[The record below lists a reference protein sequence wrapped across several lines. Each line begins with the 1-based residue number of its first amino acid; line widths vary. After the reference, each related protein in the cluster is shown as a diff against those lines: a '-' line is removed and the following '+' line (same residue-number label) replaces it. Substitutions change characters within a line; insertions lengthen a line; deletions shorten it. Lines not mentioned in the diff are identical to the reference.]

1 MNFQPF
7 HANAATIKIAAS
19 TASTNMAINNNGAA
33 PQALVSNLAAA
44 WAFVTFGSSTVQAT
58 FPTTD
63 TAQAGYLVPPN
74 TALAVTPATNSTYM
88 AAALSSGTGSV
99 FATPGEG
106 MT

>member
-1 MNFQPF
+1 MNTQPF

-19 TASTNMAINNNGAA
+19 TASTNQAISSNGAA
-33 PQALVSNLAAA
+33 PQALVSNLSTA
-44 WAFVTFGSSTVQAT
+44 WAFVTFGSSTVTAT

-63 TAQAGYLVPPN
+63 TAQLGYMIPPN

-88 AAALSSGTGSV
+88 AASLSSGTGNV
-99 FATPGEG
+99 FSTPGEG